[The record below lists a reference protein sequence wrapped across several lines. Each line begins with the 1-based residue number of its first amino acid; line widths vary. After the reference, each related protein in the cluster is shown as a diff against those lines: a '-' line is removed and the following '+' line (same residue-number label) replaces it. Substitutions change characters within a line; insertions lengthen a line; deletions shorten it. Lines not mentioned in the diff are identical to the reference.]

1 MPSRLGIHVGGT
13 HTECL
18 LFDDSTGRTHG
29 LKIPSTPEDPAA
41 GIARGLAELIRTSG
55 IRPADI
61 DEVVCGTSVPA
72 DLLQSRGGAK
82 IGLLVTRGFEQVLHR
97 VQSQRPRTP
106 AGWVHTDPQ
115 PLVDLAMTRG
125 IAERMSSRGDAIVPL
140 DETSARRAIG
150 ELLNAG
156 AQSLTVCLLHAY
168 ANPAHE
174 SRLKAIIRDVDG
186 QVPVTLSHE
195 LTQESGEYERA
206 LAAVVNAYVQPVMQ
220 RYVSSLHE
228 KLQSAQINP
237 RVSIVQSTGARAS
250 ADHAIATPVH
260 TMVAGPAGGAAGAAH
275 IASLAGYPDALALNM
290 GGTSTDI
297 CLIRDAAARMSSQTA
312 LQHGNANI
320 GAINLPSLDVRRIG
334 AGGGAIAQVSLSGTL
349 RVGAPS
355 AGSVAGPAG
364 LRRGAA
370 LPTVTDANVVLG
382 RLAATPQAFNV
393 QAAEE
398 AVASLARELGL
409 APQRLAEGI
418 IDIANE
424 NMAGALRRTALEK
437 GVDPA
442 RLALVAFGGAGPM
455 HACALGMLTGCTPVI
470 VPRHA
475 GVLSALGFLCSPYST
490 QYAQTIG
497 RRLDALALQD
507 INEIIER
514 LGGKASAWLAK
525 EVPSRDGKIRFRADI
540 GYLRHAFQASVSV
553 DPATLGNGGLSVL
566 AGQFDEAHQQR
577 FGFKRD
583 DPIQLITMR
592 AIASAPADRL
602 VLPRLERG
610 SPDPT
615 SARVRQIQTY
625 FDGTFL
631 NTTVYD
637 RERLVAGNRIAG
649 PAIITERDA
658 TTVIHPGHLGE
669 VDEYLNVLI
678 RPNSTQ
684 H

>member
-1 MPSRLGIHVGGT
+1 MPSRLGIDVGDT
-13 HTECL
+13 HTDFL
-18 LFDDSTGRTHG
+18 LFDDSTGRTHA
-29 LKIPSTPEDPAA
+29 LKSPSTPEDPAA
-41 GIARGLAELIRTSG
+41 GIARGLAELIRASG
-55 IRPADI
+55 TRPADI
-61 DEVVCGTSVPA
+61 DELVHGTSVPA
-72 DLLQSRGGAK
+72 GLVQSRNGAK

-97 VQSQRPRTP
+97 ARSERPGP
-106 AGWVHTDPQ
+106 AAGWVHTDPQ
-115 PLVDLAMTRG
+115 PLADPAMTRG

-140 DETSARRAIG
+140 DEASARRAIG

-174 SRLKAIIRDVDG
+174 ARLKAIIRDVDG

-206 LAAVVNAYVQPVMQ
+206 LTAVVNAYVQPGMQ
-220 RYVSSLHE
+220 RYLSSLHE

-250 ADHAIATPVH
+250 ADQAIAIPVH
-260 TMVAGPAGGAAGAAH
+260 TMRAGPAGGAAGAAH
-275 IASLAGYPDALALNM
+275 IASLAGYPDALALDM

-297 CLIRDAAARMSSQTA
+297 CLIRDGAARMSSQSV
-312 LQHGNANI
+312 LQHDDA

-334 AGGGAIAQVSLSGTL
+334 DGGRAIAQASLANTL
-349 RVGAPS
+349 RVGPPGART
-355 AGSVAGPAG
+355 VAGPAG
-364 LRRGAA
+364 ARRGAA

-382 RLAATPQAFNV
+382 RLAVTPRALNV

-398 AVASLARELGL
+398 AVAALALELGL
-409 APQRLAEGI
+409 TPQRVAEGI

-455 HACALGMLTGCTPVI
+455 HACALGLLTGCMPVI

-475 GVLSALGFLCSPYST
+475 GVLSALGFLCAPYSF
-490 QYAQTIG
+490 QYAQTVG

-514 LGGKASAWLAK
+514 LSGKASAWLAK
-525 EVPSRDGKIRFRADI
+525 EAPSRDGNIRFRADI

-553 DPATLGNGGLSVL
+553 DPATLGNGGLSAL

-583 DPIQLITMR
+583 EPIQLITMR

-610 SPDPT
+610 GPDPA
-615 SARVRQIQTY
+615 SARMRQTQAY

-637 RERLVAGNRIAG
+637 RERLVTGNRIAG

-658 TTVIHPGHLGE
+658 TTVIHPGHVGE

-678 RPNSTQ
+678 RPKSTQ